1 MNKKYLFFIN
11 LSVGITLA
19 IQALLH
25 PTLEMQT
32 KTGFIIAAVV
42 FINWAIFTWL
52 AYSVAMKEN
61 SFPFVGKPSQNKPG
75 NTGNQ
80 DWKLLLDITTIAYQ
94 VVILSQCSPGCWGD
108 GHILPGWVDYRG
120 NCITVGGYPDC
131 QPQVE
136 TVISTLIQ
144 TGTNSLTQD
153 HQKGIILPML
163 TNQLVSIQSM
173 VMPRRWHVLC
183 AGSQA
188 AS

>member
-11 LSVGITLA
+11 LSMGITLA

-94 VVILSQCSPGCWGD
+94 VVILLALIFLNVLLVVGATDTSYLVGS
-108 GHILPGWVDYRG
+108 IIAVIVLPLV
-120 NCITVGGYPDC
+120 V
-131 QPQVE
+131 
-136 TVISTLIQ
+136 TLIA
-144 TGTNSLTQD
+144 NLRLKRS
-153 HQKGIILPML
+153 
-163 TNQLVSIQSM
+163 
-173 VMPRRWHVLC
+173 
-183 AGSQA
+183 
-188 AS
+188 

>member
-11 LSVGITLA
+11 LSMGITLA

-61 SFPFVGKPSQNKPG
+61 SFPFVGKPSQNNPG
-75 NTGNQ
+75 NPGNQ

-94 VVILSQCSPGCWGD
+94 VVILLALIFLNVLLVVGATDTSYLVGS
-108 GHILPGWVDYRG
+108 IIAVIVLPLV
-120 NCITVGGYPDC
+120 V
-131 QPQVE
+131 
-136 TVISTLIQ
+136 TLIA
-144 TGTNSLTQD
+144 NLRLKRS
-153 HQKGIILPML
+153 
-163 TNQLVSIQSM
+163 
-173 VMPRRWHVLC
+173 
-183 AGSQA
+183 
-188 AS
+188 

>member
-11 LSVGITLA
+11 LSMGITLA

-94 VVILSQCSPGCWGD
+94 VVILLALIFLNVLLVVGATNTSYLVGS
-108 GHILPGWVDYRG
+108 IIAVIVLPLV
-120 NCITVGGYPDC
+120 V
-131 QPQVE
+131 
-136 TVISTLIQ
+136 TLIA
-144 TGTNSLTQD
+144 NLRLKRS
-153 HQKGIILPML
+153 
-163 TNQLVSIQSM
+163 
-173 VMPRRWHVLC
+173 
-183 AGSQA
+183 
-188 AS
+188 

>member
-11 LSVGITLA
+11 PSMGITLA

-94 VVILSQCSPGCWGD
+94 VVILLALIFLNVLLVVGATNTSYLVGS
-108 GHILPGWVDYRG
+108 IIAVIVLPLV
-120 NCITVGGYPDC
+120 V
-131 QPQVE
+131 
-136 TVISTLIQ
+136 TLIA
-144 TGTNSLTQD
+144 NLRLKRS
-153 HQKGIILPML
+153 
-163 TNQLVSIQSM
+163 
-173 VMPRRWHVLC
+173 
-183 AGSQA
+183 
-188 AS
+188 